1 MLCLSFFWQS
11 SAFFFAHFCSGNF
24 SQMASKFVVHFV
36 SWAAFKMTPK
46 NFEIFPHIPSL
57 ARKKTSELLRMHI
70 SWLSTI
76 TFDEP
81 KSSLEWTLQAKP
93 LSVTTNIVGL
103 QTDDADHVG
112 QNSSAHVARAVGLQ
126 TDAVVVTE
134 TRFSTAR
141 IFDEFG
147 FLAVFKVQLIRH
159 SQIGFYLSLKK

>member
-11 SAFFFAHFCSGNF
+11 SAFFFAHFCSGNL

-81 KSSLEWTLQAKP
+81 KSSLEWTLQANDF
-93 LSVTTNIVGL
+93 LNDNRRVSGTARWVMVVIRGL
-103 QTDDADHVG
+103 L
-112 QNSSAHVARAVGLQ
+112 RAVYKCTNKDYLPEAEPRANDHLL
-126 TDAVVVTE
+126 DAKILFIYAACYKENYKGV
-134 TRFSTAR
+134 
-141 IFDEFG
+141 
-147 FLAVFKVQLIRH
+147 
-159 SQIGFYLSLKK
+159 Y